1 MLISEVTEQIGLSKK
16 AIRFYEEKGLI
27 KVARKENG
35 YREYS
40 EDDVLALNKIKFLR
54 MCGISVSDIKLLFEN
69 MVTLDDL
76 LQKRKKEIESE
87 HDLHFSQFDNI
98 SQMIDSYKNNRFNL
112 TDSFEETSVSN
123 AELSDKLA
131 VGIDIGSTTIS
142 ATVIDTQNNIQV
154 ESYTVSNGA
163 EIIVEN
169 PAFYEQD
176 PLVLCDKAIRLIEI
190 ITDNYKNIKAIGV
203 TGQMHGIVYI
213 DKNGNAVSNLI
224 TWQDKRAD
232 ESFKNE
238 VTYCDN
244 IFELTGQTVNT
255 GFGFATHYYNCI
267 NNLVPD
273 NTYSFC
279 SIMDYLVMKLT
290 ETTFPLLHSSVAASF
305 GLFDIK
311 GLKFKTDAISKLGID
326 NVTLPKVTDD
336 FYIVGRY
343 KNIPVSVAIGDNQA
357 SFIGAVD
364 NLDDTILVNIGT
376 GSQISMVT
384 DSFEENET
392 LELRPLIKNKYIL
405 CGSALCGGKSYAI
418 LEKFFRSFVT
428 ASDFPEA
435 SKYDIINKLVLD
447 AYKQGKNTP
456 TVEPFFRGKRSD
468 PALKAT
474 ISNITE
480 DNFTPGQLALGF
492 VKGICGEAYDFLGP
506 RCKTKKQIIASGNAV
521 RKIPVM
527 KSVISDMFGLP
538 VEVSN
543 NKEEAALG
551 AALFAASSVGIN
563 NN

>member
-1 MLISEVTEQIGLSKK
+1 MLISEVTEQTGLSKK

-27 KVARKENG
+27 KVARKENS
-35 YREYS
+35 YREYL
-40 EDDVLALNKIKFLR
+40 EDDVQTLNKIKFLR

-87 HDLHFSQFDNI
+87 HDLYFGQFDNI
-98 SQMIDSYKNNRFNL
+98 SLMIDSYKNNCFNL
-112 TDSFEETSVSN
+112 TDKFDETSVIN

-131 VGIDIGSTTIS
+131 VGIDIGSTSIS

-154 ESYTVSNGA
+154 ESYTISNGA
-163 EIIVEN
+163 EIRLKN
-169 PAFYEQD
+169 PCFHEQD
-176 PLVLCDKAIRLIEI
+176 PVVLCDKAIRLIEI
-190 ITDNYKNIKAIGV
+190 ITDNYKNIKTIGV
-203 TGQMHGIVYI
+203 TGQMHGIVYV
-213 DKNGNAVSNLI
+213 DKRGNAVSNLI

-232 ESFKNE
+232 ENFKNE

-244 IFELTGQTVNT
+244 IFELTGERIYT

-267 NNLVPD
+267 NNLVPAD
-273 NTYSFC
+273 AYSFC

-290 ETTFPLLHSSVAASF
+290 DTALPLLHSSVAASF
-305 GLFDIK
+305 GLFNIRES
-311 GLKFKTDAISKLGID
+311 KFKTDTILKLGID
-326 NVTLPKVTDD
+326 NVILPKVTDD
-336 FYIVGRY
+336 FYTVGRY

-357 SFIGAVD
+357 SFIGAAE

-376 GSQISMVT
+376 GSQISMVA

-418 LEKFFRSFVT
+418 LEKFFRSYVM
-428 ASDFPEA
+428 ASDLPVA
-435 SKYDIINKLVLD
+435 YQYDIINKLVLD
-447 AYKQGKNTP
+447 AYSQGKDTP

-468 PALKAT
+468 PSLKAT
-474 ISNITE
+474 VSNITE

-492 VKGICGEAYDFLGP
+492 VKGICGELYDLLGS
-506 RCKTKKQIIASGNAV
+506 CGKAKKQIIASGNAV

-538 VEVSN
+538 VKVSN

-551 AALFAASSVGIN
+551 AALFASSSVGLN
-563 NN
+563 DN

>member
-40 EDDVLALNKIKFLR
+40 EGDVLALNKIKFLR

-98 SQMIDSYKNNRFNL
+98 SQMIDSYKKNRFNL

-232 ESFKNE
+232 ENLANGYS
-238 VTYCDN
+238 YCDK
-244 IFELTGQTVNT
+244 IFEITGNKVYT
-255 GFGFATHYYNCI
+255 GFGMATHYYNCI
-267 NNLVPD
+267 NNMVPP
-273 NTYSFC
+273 TAHSFC

-290 ETTFPLLHSSVAASF
+290 DTTDPVLHSSVAASF

-364 NLDDTILVNIGT
+364 N
-376 GSQISMVT
+376 
-384 DSFEENET
+384 
-392 LELRPLIKNKYIL
+392 
-405 CGSALCGGKSYAI
+405 
-418 LEKFFRSFVT
+418 
-428 ASDFPEA
+428 
-435 SKYDIINKLVLD
+435 
-447 AYKQGKNTP
+447 
-456 TVEPFFRGKRSD
+456 
-468 PALKAT
+468 
-474 ISNITE
+474 
-480 DNFTPGQLALGF
+480 
-492 VKGICGEAYDFLGP
+492 
-506 RCKTKKQIIASGNAV
+506 
-521 RKIPVM
+521 
-527 KSVISDMFGLP
+527 
-538 VEVSN
+538 
-543 NKEEAALG
+543 
-551 AALFAASSVGIN
+551 
-563 NN
+563 